1 MNKKP
6 EVSTVA
12 RKVKLYSNLFKINS
26 APESL
31 VTSFTIDIQ
40 PELPVDDP
48 LTAKLIF
55 LALPVLQ
62 KKLSFPVIL
71 GLQIFLA
78 GDKS

>member
-31 VTSFTIDIQ
+31 VTSFTIDI
-40 PELPVDDP
+40 
-48 LTAKLIF
+48 
-55 LALPVLQ
+55 
-62 KKLSFPVIL
+62 
-71 GLQIFLA
+71 
-78 GDKS
+78 